1 MVALGPYTAGVM
13 SDHEKLAG
21 QWLAAAER
29 AGEEMWRLPLLP
41 RLREQ
46 LKSPIADL
54 RNTGDRY
61 GGAITAGLFLKTFAK
76 DTPWLHVDLAG
87 PASVSGGR
95 PSQPRGGTGFG
106 VATIVEYL
114 TTV

>member
-1 MVALGPYTAGVM
+1 MGDNDRLVN
-13 SDHEKLAG
+13 S
-21 QWLAAAER
+21 WLAAAGR

-76 DTPWLHVDLAG
+76 DTPWVHVDIAG
-87 PASVSGGR
+87 PASLSTTR
-95 PSQPRGGTGFG
+95 PSQPKGGTGFA
-106 VATIVEYL
+106 VCTIVEYA
-114 TTV
+114 TRS